1 MKHRSFTLFLK
12 LCLIVT
18 FSSEFFIWSRP
29 ANAKSQTY
37 PISVYM
43 GEQLELIPREYMIFD
58 RVMHGV
64 IIFHPWRLGSLVDYY
79 AGSWK
84 ESGDTI
90 IITPYLLFTI
100 WPDKGVGIDNDSTCS
115 VRSVLF
121 GDDSIHA
128 DLKFLIKGSKLVDI
142 TLDHVYSPQKPPLWE
157 YELVYGSPIKKASKN
172 YYALQA
178 GIESDTDSLCD
189 SRWLYNLL
197 MTSLADGEPT
207 LHHPD

>member
-1 MKHRSFTLFLK
+1 
-12 LCLIVT
+12 
-18 FSSEFFIWSRP
+18 
-29 ANAKSQTY
+29 
-37 PISVYM
+37 
-43 GEQLELIPREYMIFD
+43 
-58 RVMHGV
+58 MHGV
-64 IIFHPWRLGSLVDYY
+64 IIFHPWRFGSLVNYF
-79 AGSWK
+79 AGSWT

-90 IITPYLLFTI
+90 VITPYLLFTI

-142 TLDHVYSPQKPPLWE
+142 TLDYVYSPQKPPLWE

-172 YYALQA
+172 YYALQE
-178 GIESDTDSLCD
+178 GMESETDSLCD

-197 MTSLADGEPT
+197 MTNLADNEPP
-207 LHHPD
+207 LYHPYRLNNGAKQ